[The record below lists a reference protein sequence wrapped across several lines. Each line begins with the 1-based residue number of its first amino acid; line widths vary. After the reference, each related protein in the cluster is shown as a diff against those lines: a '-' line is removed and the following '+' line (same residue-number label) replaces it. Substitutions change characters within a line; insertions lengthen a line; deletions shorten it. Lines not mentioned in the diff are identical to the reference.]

1 MRVETTAQRLER
13 EAAEDRVR
21 QNEMEKQRKA
31 EKQKNK
37 TRFSR
42 VRKSEAGLS
51 RSSRVDQSSNIVEP
65 DFFDE
70 RCTLW
75 VGNIPSELLDGSR
88 EMKQRRG
95 VEQPDVTF
103 DRSSLPTET
112 SSDNVEQFSVL
123 CEMFRRYGVITNISP
138 RIKQG
143 TNNSWAFI
151 TFTEVKAV
159 EKVLSSAL
167 ESPHLMR
174 VPPKHSKQSARES
187 GVLLKVKRADPE
199 GELAKQSARQEEG
212 ALGAAWQISR
222 QSIINNFGFNP
233 ANEQQ
238 IQAGLSQ
245 LLRVAVDYTT
255 MKKSPIVPAFSFRL
269 PCDCDMAR

>member
-21 QNEMEKQRKA
+21 QKYEMGEQQKA

-42 VRKSEAGLS
+42 ARN
-51 RSSRVDQSSNIVEP
+51 RSNSMVEP

-88 EMKQRRG
+88 EVKQRRG
-95 VEQPDVTF
+95 VEQPDVAF
-103 DRSSLPTET
+103 DRSSLPAER

-143 TNNSWAFI
+143 KNNSWAFI

-167 ESPHLMR
+167 ESPNLMR

-199 GELAKQSARQEEG
+199 GELAKQAARNK
-212 ALGAAWQISR
+212 I
-222 QSIINNFGFNP
+222 
-233 ANEQQ
+233 
-238 IQAGLSQ
+238 
-245 LLRVAVDYTT
+245 
-255 MKKSPIVPAFSFRL
+255 
-269 PCDCDMAR
+269 